1 MQPTATIWNA
11 QRQRDT
17 TEHDGRKTQRK
28 PHDQA
33 EGCWT
38 TRGKS
43 TPETKTCQQHVESTG
58 ATETNA
64 TAAADGLKHD
74 ASAYDATENDAA
86 TNDANAATA
95 SDGHEHDADA
105 SDEIWSTSAATIVE
119 DDVPVRG
126 E

>member
-1 MQPTATIWNA
+1 MESIGATATN
-11 QRQRDT
+11 
-17 TEHDGRKTQRK
+17 
-28 PHDQA
+28 
-33 EGCWT
+33 
-38 TRGKS
+38 
-43 TPETKTCQQHVESTG
+43 V
-58 ATETNA
+58 
-64 TAAADGLKHD
+64 TAAADGLQHD
-74 ASAYDATENDAA
+74 AAAYDATANDAA